1 MNIYRLL
8 KLNRYIRSN
17 RIKLLLIFTAHIL
30 NRRYYSVR
38 IDPIFA
44 CNLRCLM
51 CYFSKTRK
59 PQSQKFSRDE
69 LDLLAKN
76 LFGNALQVM
85 VGCGAEPTIYPDYIY
100 LIELAQKYRVPHI
113 GLVTNGQLVSK
124 TDLETLSRMGLNE
137 FTLSVHG
144 TRMGTYEHFM
154 VGAKWDKLVELLE
167 NINLL
172 KSDGK
177 IDFSLRINYTA
188 NPENIEELLNFFDV
202 FGKYPINVLQVRP
215 IMDIG
220 GSYFT
225 PFTTENISIYNRII
239 ENLRIECGNRGI
251 TLLANTKNPHYGQQ
265 GVNPT
270 IAHTYLYVS
279 PQVVV
284 NSNFY
289 WESES
294 YRHFLKRTGWHRTIL
309 KTILYPQKPQFEPG
323 LAERYGSQY
332 DVL

>member
-8 KLNRYIRSN
+8 KLNRSIRSN

-59 PQSQKFSRDE
+59 PQSQKFARDE
-69 LDLLAKN
+69 FDLLAKS
-76 LFGNALQVM
+76 LFGNALQVV
-85 VGCGAEPTIYPDYIY
+85 VGCGAEPTIHPDYIY
-100 LIELAQKYRVPHI
+100 LVELARRYRVPHV
-113 GLVTNGQLVSK
+113 GLVTNGQLISK
-124 TDLETLSRMGLNE
+124 TDLEILSRVGLNE
-137 FTLSVHG
+137 LTLSVHG
-144 TRMGTYEHFM
+144 AGKETYEHFM
-154 VGAKWDKLVELLE
+154 VGAKWDKLIEIFE

-177 IDFSLRINYTA
+177 IDFSLRVNYTA
-188 NPENIEELLNFFDV
+188 NPDNIKELLNFFDV
-202 FGKYPINVLQVRP
+202 FGKYPINTLQVRP

-225 PFTTENISIYNRII
+225 PFTNQNISEYNSVI
-239 ENLRIECGNRGI
+239 ESLRIECGKRGV
-251 TLLANTKNPHYGQQ
+251 TLLANTQNPGYGEQRD
-265 GVNPT
+265 NPI
-270 IAHTYLYVS
+270 IAQTYKYVS

-284 NSNFY
+284 DSNFY
-289 WESES
+289 WKTES
-294 YRHFLKRTGWHRTIL
+294 YRHFLRRTGWHRTIV
-309 KTILYPQKPQFEPG
+309 KTILYPQKPHLSTD

>member
-1 MNIYRLL
+1 MNIYRVL
-8 KLNRYIRSN
+8 KLNRMIRSN
-17 RIKLLLIFTAHIL
+17 RLKLLLIFLAHLL
-30 NRRYYSVR
+30 NKRYYSVR
-38 IDPIFA
+38 IDPVFA

-59 PQSQKFSRDE
+59 PESQKFSRDE

-85 VGCGAEPTIYPDYIY
+85 VGCGAEPTIYPNYMY

-113 GLVTNGQLVSK
+113 GLVTNGQLISK

-144 TRMGTYEHFM
+144 TKMETYERFM
-154 VGAKWDKLVELLE
+154 VGAKWDKLIELLE
-167 NINLL
+167 NINQL
-172 KSDGK
+172 KNDDK

-188 NPENIEELLNFFDV
+188 NPENIEEVLSFFDV

-220 GSYFT
+220 GSYFK
-225 PFTTENISIYNRII
+225 PFTNQNISEYNSVI
-239 ENLRIECGNRGI
+239 ENLRIECGKRGV
-251 TLLANTKNPHYGQQ
+251 TLLANTQNPGYGEQRD
-265 GVNPT
+265 NPI
-270 IAHTYLYVS
+270 IAQTYKYVS

-284 NSNFY
+284 DSNFY
-289 WESES
+289 WKTEN
-294 YRHFLKRTGWHRTIL
+294 YRHFLRRTGWHKAIL
-309 KTILYPQKPQFEPG
+309 KSIFSFQINNSATD
-323 LAERYGSQY
+323 LAERYGGQY